1 MNFDVFHNRL
11 SKIEKIELPGQ
22 EAQFKMVPPFRQ
34 ELVAQQKNNVQN
46 AKKAGVMALFY
57 PDVNAVTTLVLIL
70 RKTYKG
76 VHSAQVGFPGGKL
89 EEGESPTQA
98 LKREFL
104 EETALEILN
113 SQELMLVEH
122 DYPDR
127 QVRLHVHTTNS
138 FNGKVAELE
147 GQTLRWVEVDELD
160 GLDFLAGNHVIL
172 DKIKGL
178 D

>member
-1 MNFDVFHNRL
+1 MKRIEVAVGVVYNEHGQVLVGQRVVKDQYFD
-11 SKIEKIELPGQ
+11 KWE
-22 EAQFKMVPPFRQ
+22 
-34 ELVAQQKNNVQN
+34 
-46 AKKAGVMALFY
+46 
-57 PDVNAVTTLVLIL
+57 
-70 RKTYKG
+70 
-76 VHSAQVGFPGGKL
+76 FPGGKL

-113 SQELMLVEH
+113 SQELMLVEY